1 MHVTLRLTTPLWTA
15 DASKQTRRAVGT
27 GIIGSLRWW
36 YEAIVRGLGGWAC
49 DPTDAD
55 ARCPPRNAKVT
66 PENVST
72 VLCPACQLFGATGW
86 AKTFTLFTTECTP
99 PKLIRSTKRDRN
111 GHTRLEYPSDAY
123 PPTGKGKVH
132 TTGGRLNRWGKPSAW
147 YFDPGCYG
155 TLALTLF
162 PRRPGDTETLP
173 LLLGLL
179 EFIRRNAALGAK
191 TGLGYGLFDWKTPPS
206 TLPTADAWVEM
217 LADRASTGRRGP
229 SRRWPDLREM
239 FFAQVS
245 LRNDGREPKDK
256 DEDKDKDFVNFK
268 YDLRAAFRGS
278 GIPAPVRHF
287 LLGQVSRSDNQ
298 ATKIK
303 MALLPDKRTLRLWG
317 WVPDHLPGGFSRN
330 HAMSILHKQ
339 ITGLGSVSHWREFN
353 SKRDTKAR
361 YTDGPDY
368 LRSLMEG

>member
-49 DPTDAD
+49 DPTDAA

-66 PENVST
+66 PGNVST

-86 AKTFTLFTTECTP
+86 AKTFTLS
-99 PKLIRSTKRDRN
+99 I
-111 GHTRLEYPSDAY
+111 TRRTQLKY
-123 PPTGKGKVH
+123 PPTSPTQGKNKYWDRRFG
-132 TTGGRLNRWGKPSAW
+132 
-147 YFDPGCYG
+147 PGLSG
-155 TLALTLF
+155 DIIITIL
-162 PRRPGDTETLP
+162 PRRPGDMETLS

-206 TLPTADAWVEM
+206 TLPTADDWVEM
-217 LADRASTGRRGP
+217 LAARASTGRRGP

-239 FFAQVS
+239 FFVQVS
-245 LRNDGREPKDK
+245 LEREWRPS
-256 DEDKDKDFVNFK
+256 DFVNFK
-268 YDLRAAFRGS
+268 YDLRAAFRGKFR
-278 GIPAPVRHF
+278 GNNMAPVRHF
-287 LLGQVSRSDNQ
+287 LLGHVGRGANQ

-361 YTDGPDY
+361 YTDGQDY

>member
-66 PENVST
+66 PENVPT

-86 AKTFTLFTTECTP
+86 AKTFTLAVT
-99 PKLIRSTKRDRN
+99 D
-111 GHTRLEYPSDAY
+111 HTQPDY
-123 PPTGKGKVH
+123 PPTGRGQVR
-132 TTGGRLNRWGKPSAW
+132 TTGGRLNRWRKPSAW
-147 YFDPGCYG
+147 YFDPGRSG
-155 TLALTLF
+155 TLALTIL

-206 TLPTADAWVEM
+206 TLPTVDAWVEM

-239 FFAQVS
+239 FFVQVS
-245 LRNDGREPKDK
+245 LKK
-256 DEDKDKDFVNFK
+256 AWSSSDFVNFK
-268 YDLRAAFRGS
+268 YDLRAAFRSS
-278 GIPAPVRHF
+278 GIPAQVRHF

-317 WVPDHLPGGFSRN
+317 WVPNNLSPKFSRN

-361 YTDGPDY
+361 YTDGLDY
-368 LRSLMEG
+368 LRSLMEE